1 MNHYFKYNNKKK
13 VEIMDHKFINPIE
26 TRYRTEIANLF
37 TEEKKLENWLKVE
50 AVLAEVHAELGNIP
64 KEAADEINRKSNL
77 KYVKLERVKEIDK
90 EIHHDLMAMVKSL
103 AEQCER
109 EAGKY
114 VHLGATSYD
123 IEDTATAL
131 QLREALHYIKSSLL
145 ELLKVLIKLTEEK
158 MNLVCIGRTHGQH
171 AIPTTYGMRFGVWA
185 YEISRHLDRLIE
197 VLDRIS
203 FGKMSGAVGTM
214 ASFGEKAIEIQNTV
228 MKKLDLNPVL
238 IANQVIQR
246 DRHAEVIFLT
256 SLIGQSLAKIARENR
271 ILQRNEI
278 SEMFEPF
285 KRAQVGSSTMPHK
298 RNPHKSERI
307 CSLAR
312 VIKSNII
319 PALDNIVL
327 EDERDITNS
336 ASERVIFGENFVF
349 LDYMIKELTTNL
361 KGIEFNEIKIEENL
375 NLTKGACLSEKVMV
389 QLVNKGIGRQ
399 EGHEL
404 LRQAAIKAR
413 KDNRYMKDILYENS
427 KINNLFSKEELNEM
441 FDPHKYTGKSIDQVE
456 NLIKFIKSKYGW

>member
-1 MNHYFKYNNKKK
+1 
-13 VEIMDHKFINPIE
+13 MDHKFINPVE

-50 AVLAEVHAELGNIP
+50 AVLALVHADLGNIS
-64 KEAADEINRKSNL
+64 KEAAEEINKKANL
-77 KYVKLERVKEIDK
+77 KYVKLERVKQIDN

-109 EAGKY
+109 DAGKF

-131 QLREALHYIKSSLL
+131 QLREALQCIKKSLL
-145 ELLKVLIKLTEEK
+145 ELLDVLLKLTEK
-158 MNLVCIGRTHGQH
+158 KKNLVCIGRTHGQH
-171 AIPTTYGMRFGVWA
+171 AVPTTYGMRFGVWA
-185 YEISRHLDRLIE
+185 YEISRHLDRLNE

-203 FGKMSGAVGTM
+203 YGKMSGAVGTM
-214 ASFGEKAIEIQNTV
+214 ASFGEKAIEIQQIM

-256 SLIGQSLAKIARENR
+256 TLIGQSLAKIARENR
-271 ILQRNEI
+271 VLQRNEI
-278 SEMFEPF
+278 AEMFEPF
-285 KRAQVGSSTMPHK
+285 KKTQVGSSTMPHK

-312 VIKSNII
+312 ILKSNII

-349 LDYMIKELTTNL
+349 LDYMIKELISNL
-361 KGIEFNEIKIEENL
+361 KGIEFNEKNIKENL
-375 NLTKGACLSEKVMV
+375 NLTKGAILSEKVMV
-389 QLVNKGIGRQ
+389 QLVKKGIGRQ
-399 EGHEL
+399 EAHEL
-404 LRQAAIKAR
+404 LRKAAISAR
-413 KDNRYMKDILYENS
+413 KEERFMIDILYENIRIS
-427 KINNLFSKEELNEM
+427 DLFSKEELIEL
-441 FDPHKYTGKSIDQVE
+441 FDPNKYVGKAIEQVE
-456 NLIKFIKSKYGW
+456 NLIKHIKSKYNW

>member
-1 MNHYFKYNNKKK
+1 
-13 VEIMDHKFINPIE
+13 MDHKFINPIE

-50 AVLAEVHAELGNIP
+50 AVLAQVHAGLGNIP
-64 KEAADEINRKSNL
+64 KESADEINRKANL

-90 EIHHDLMAMVKSL
+90 EIHHDLMAMVIGL
-103 AEQCER
+103 TEQCKR

-145 ELLKVLIKLTEEK
+145 ELLKILIKLTEEK
-158 MNLVCIGRTHGQH
+158 KNLICIGRTHGQH

-185 YEISRHLDRLIE
+185 YEISRHLDRLSE

-203 FGKMSGAVGTM
+203 YGKMSGAVGTM
-214 ASFGEKAIEIQNTV
+214 ASFGENAIEIQHNV

-246 DRHAEVIFLT
+246 DRHAEVLFLT
-256 SLIGQSLAKIARENR
+256 SIIGQSLAKIARENR

-285 KRAQVGSSTMPHK
+285 KKTQVGSSTMPHK

-312 VIKSNII
+312 IIKSNII

-327 EDERDITNS
+327 EDERDLTNS

-349 LDYMIKELTTNL
+349 LDYIIKELTTNL
-361 KGIEFNEIKIEENL
+361 KGIEFDEIRIEENL
-375 NLTKGACLSEKVMV
+375 NLSKGACLSEKVMV

-404 LRQAAIKAR
+404 LRQTAITAR
-413 KDNRYMKDILYENS
+413 KDNRFMREILYENS
-427 KINNLFSKEELNEM
+427 KIKKLFSKEELNEI
-441 FDPHKYTGKSIDQVE
+441 FDPHKYIGKAIDQVE
-456 NLIKFIKSKYGW
+456 NLIKFIKSKYNW

>member
-1 MNHYFKYNNKKK
+1 
-13 VEIMDHKFINPIE
+13 MDHKFINPVE

-50 AVLAEVHAELGNIP
+50 AVLALVHADLGNIS
-64 KEAADEINRKSNL
+64 KEAAEEINKKANL
-77 KYVKLERVKEIDK
+77 KYVKLERVKQIDN

-109 EAGKY
+109 DAGKF

-131 QLREALHYIKSSLL
+131 QLREALQCIKKSLL
-145 ELLKVLIKLTEEK
+145 ELLDVLLKLTEK
-158 MNLVCIGRTHGQH
+158 KKNLVCIGRTHGQH
-171 AIPTTYGMRFGVWA
+171 AVPTTYGMRFGVWA
-185 YEISRHLDRLIE
+185 YEISRHLDRLNE

-203 FGKMSGAVGTM
+203 YGKMSGAVGTM
-214 ASFGEKAIEIQNTV
+214 ASFGEKAIEIQQIM

-256 SLIGQSLAKIARENR
+256 TLIGQSLAKIARENR
-271 ILQRNEI
+271 VLQRNEI
-278 SEMFEPF
+278 AEMFEPF
-285 KRAQVGSSTMPHK
+285 KKTQVGSSTMPHK

-312 VIKSNII
+312 ILKSNII

-349 LDYMIKELTTNL
+349 LDYMIKELTSNL
-361 KGIEFNEIKIEENL
+361 KGIEFNEKNIKENL
-375 NLTKGACLSEKVMV
+375 NLTKGAILSEKVMV
-389 QLVNKGIGRQ
+389 QLVKKGIGRQ
-399 EGHEL
+399 EAHEL
-404 LRQAAIKAR
+404 LRKAAISAR
-413 KDNRYMKDILYENS
+413 KEERFMIDILYENIRIS
-427 KINNLFSKEELNEM
+427 DLFSKEELIEL
-441 FDPHKYTGKSIDQVE
+441 FDPNKYVGKAIEQVE
-456 NLIKFIKSKYGW
+456 NLIKHIKSKYNW

>member
-1 MNHYFKYNNKKK
+1 
-13 VEIMDHKFINPIE
+13 MDHKFINPIE

-37 TEEKKLENWLKVE
+37 TEEKKLEYWLKVE
-50 AVLAEVHAELGNIP
+50 AVLALVHADLGNIS
-64 KEAADEINRKSNL
+64 KEVAEEINRKANL
-77 KYVKLERVKEIDK
+77 KYVKLERVKEIDR

-103 AEQCER
+103 AEQCEKD
-109 EAGKY
+109 AGKF

-131 QLREALHYIKSSLL
+131 QLREALKYIKTSLL
-145 ELLKVLIKLTEEK
+145 ELLNVLIKLTEEK
-158 MNLVCIGRTHGQH
+158 KNLVCIGRTHGQH
-171 AIPTTYGMRFGVWA
+171 AVPTTYGMRFGVWA
-185 YEISRHLDRLIE
+185 YEISRHIDRLAE
-197 VLDRIS
+197 TLDRIS
-203 FGKMSGAVGTM
+203 YGKMSGAVGTM
-214 ASFGEKAIEIQNTV
+214 ASFGEKAIEIQRKV

-256 SLIGQSLAKIARENR
+256 TLIGQSLAKIARENR

-278 SEMFEPF
+278 AEMFEPF
-285 KRAQVGSSTMPHK
+285 KKAQVGSSTMPHK

-312 VIKSNII
+312 IIKSNII
-319 PALDNIVL
+319 PALDNIIL

-349 LDYMIKELTTNL
+349 LDYMIKELTSNL
-361 KGIEFNEIKIEENL
+361 KGIEFNEKKIEENL

-389 QLVNKGIGRQ
+389 QLVKKGIGRQ

-404 LRQAAIKAR
+404 LRQAAISAR
-413 KDNRYMKDILYENS
+413 REERFMIDILYENV
-427 KINNLFSKEELNEM
+427 KIKNLFSKEELIEL
-441 FDPHKYTGKSIDQVE
+441 FDPNNYVGKAIEQVE
-456 NLIKFIKSKYGW
+456 NLVNHIKTKYSW